1 MKYCCCMGLEP
12 RKLEILKKHGYEA
25 FEVGFSGLTNAEDE
39 KIAEMCGKAREL
51 GMSCVSHNGMFPG
64 NISLLHGK
72 DGYGEIS
79 EYLERTIEKEKPL
92 GSPVVVLGSGVA
104 RNIPDGMSRE
114 TAFERFVSMISDV
127 VVPWARRNSI
137 TVAIEELR
145 KEETNFIN
153 NCREAME
160 VVRAVDA
167 PEVRLMVDYYHAM
180 LGGDRLEEIASYGD
194 MIRHVHIASVRNK
207 RHFPMID
214 DVGDCRGFFAALK
227 AAGYTGCVSLEGSD
241 GGNFESSIA
250 EAITVMKEAEKAL

>member
-1 MKYCCCMGLEP
+1 
-12 RKLEILKKHGYEA
+12 
-25 FEVGFSGLTNAEDE
+25 
-39 KIAEMCGKAREL
+39 
-51 GMSCVSHNGMFPG
+51 
-64 NISLLHGK
+64 
-72 DGYGEIS
+72 
-79 EYLERTIEKEKPL
+79 
-92 GSPVVVLGSGVA
+92 
-104 RNIPDGMSRE
+104 
-114 TAFERFVSMISDV
+114 
-127 VVPWARRNSI
+127 
-137 TVAIEELR
+137 
-145 KEETNFIN
+145 
-153 NCREAME
+153 ME
-160 VVRAVDA
+160 VIRAVDA

>member
-1 MKYCCCMGLEP
+1 M
-12 RKLEILKKHGYEA
+12 
-25 FEVGFSGLTNAEDE
+25 
-39 KIAEMCGKAREL
+39 
-51 GMSCVSHNGMFPG
+51 
-64 NISLLHGK
+64 
-72 DGYGEIS
+72 
-79 EYLERTIEKEKPL
+79 
-92 GSPVVVLGSGVA
+92 VLGSGGA

-114 TAFERFVSMISDV
+114 TAFERFVAMLSDV
-127 VVPWARRNSI
+127 VVPWAKRNSI

-153 NCREAME
+153 NCREAMD
-160 VVRAVDA
+160 VIRAVDA

-227 AAGYTGCVSLEGSD
+227 AAGYTGCVSLEGGD